1 MSYPIEQLPQ
11 STDEFVVVRR
21 DELEDLQQKIRI
33 LWNSMTT
40 QCCGGSTFQAD
51 LSLMQEAGVASS
63 RLVVRPL
70 DAVMRGKDATPL
82 ETWVTAAHMKPA
94 SAINVSPD

>member
-1 MSYPIEQLPQ
+1 MSNPIDRLPQ
-11 STDEFVVVRR
+11 GTDEFVVVRR

-51 LSLMQEAGVASS
+51 LALMQEAGVASS
-63 RLVVRPL
+63 RLAVRPL
-70 DAVMRGKDATPL
+70 ETVIRGKEATPL
-82 ETWVTAAHMKPA
+82 ATWATGAHMT
-94 SAINVSPD
+94 SALTINVSPD